1 MYCLVVTQASRC
13 IVLYVQLN
21 LLNGVCIFMCVVV
34 KFCPL
39 FFLIIFILINYFF
52 QFIIIYYCTQ
62 RQREIKISTKTTV

>member
-34 KFCPL
+34 KFVLC
-39 FFLIIFILINYFF
+39 FFL
-52 QFIIIYYCTQ
+52 
-62 RQREIKISTKTTV
+62 